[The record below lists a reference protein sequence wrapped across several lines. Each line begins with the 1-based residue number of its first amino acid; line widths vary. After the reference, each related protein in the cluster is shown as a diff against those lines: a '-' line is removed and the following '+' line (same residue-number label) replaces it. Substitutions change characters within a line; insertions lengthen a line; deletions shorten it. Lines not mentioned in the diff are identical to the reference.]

1 MAGATIYDVAA
12 RAGVSI
18 KTVSRVVNREA
29 NVSKAMRDRVEE
41 AVVALGYRRSLS
53 ARTLAG
59 SNSSIIA
66 ALVDAALTIE
76 HWKNTKPPVS

>member
-29 NVSKAMRDRVEE
+29 NVSKAMRD
-41 AVVALGYRRSLS
+41 
-53 ARTLAG
+53 
-59 SNSSIIA
+59 
-66 ALVDAALTIE
+66 
-76 HWKNTKPPVS
+76 